1 MGDQADR
8 AGALM
13 ELFEWT
19 LVLLFI
25 AVLLTGFSRRI
36 GVPYPS
42 LLALAGAA
50 LAFLPATPDIRID
63 PELALAL
70 FVAPVLLDAAFDTS
84 PRDLKRNLLPLI
96 SLVLVLVALTVAAV
110 AFVGVKWGGLPI
122 AAAIALGAIVAPPDA
137 VAAAAVLGTVKLP
150 RRITQILQGESLF
163 NDAPALLIYRF
174 AVVAATAGALT
185 LAEGAPIVAFAA
197 IGSVVAGFGIA
208 HFYVFATRRVTDA
221 ASYTVLT
228 FVGSFGVWIL
238 AEQIGLSAI
247 ITVVVYA
254 MTLSAIVPTQTSPR
268 LRVSSYSVW
277 ETAVFVLNVLAFVI
291 MGLQVRPIIE
301 RLRGEALEQAL
312 WLSGAVLLTVIVV
325 RFAYVMA
332 YNTAARIKNA
342 RFGVELDEGVS
353 PPTWKSGVLIGWCG
367 MRGLVTLATAF
378 ALPLNFPGRDPIVL
392 AAFTVVIGT
401 LVVQGLT
408 LKPLLNLLAFRD
420 DNAVEEEV
428 SRGRVAIMH
437 TALDELA
444 ADKSPEAAMVRQG
457 YLATLAIAG
466 SDTPQAATEYEKL
479 KLKIIPKQRAA
490 LAGLRERGEIGDEAF
505 HRLEEELDWAELNAA
520 PAGHFQPLT
529 TDAR

>member
-1 MGDQADR
+1 MI
-8 AGALM
+8 
-13 ELFEWT
+13 LFEWT

-25 AVLLTGFSRRI
+25 AVLLTAFSRRI

-42 LLALAGAA
+42 LLALAGAGI
-50 LAFLPATPDIRID
+50 AFLPASPEISID

-70 FVAPVLLDAAFDTS
+70 FIAPALLDSAFDTS

-110 AFVGVKWGGLPI
+110 AFVGVQWGLPV

-137 VAAAAVLGTVKLP
+137 VAAGAVLGTVKLP

-185 LAEGAPIVAFAA
+185 LAEGAPIVLFAA
-197 IGSVVAGFGIA
+197 VGSVVAGFALA
-208 HFYVFATRRVTDA
+208 HLYTFATRRVSDA
-221 ASYTVLT
+221 ASYTILT
-228 FVGSFGVWIL
+228 FVGSFGVWLL
-238 AEQIGLSAI
+238 AERTGLSAI
-247 ITVVVYA
+247 VTIVVYA
-254 MTLSAIVPTQTSPR
+254 MTLSSIMPTHTSPR

-291 MGLQVRPIIE
+291 MGLQVRPIIA

-312 WLSGAVLLTVIVV
+312 WFSGGVLLTVIVV
-325 RFAYVMA
+325 RFAYVMF
-332 YNTAARIKNA
+332 YNTVSRIKNA
-342 RFGVELDEGVS
+342 RFGVDLAEGVS

-378 ALPLNFPGRDPIVL
+378 ALPHEFPGRDPIVL

-401 LVVQGLT
+401 LVLQGLT
-408 LKPLLNLLAFRD
+408 LKPLLGLLAFRD

-444 ADKSPEAAMVRQG
+444 DDTSPEAAMVRQG
-457 YLATLAIAG
+457 YLATLTVAA
-466 SDTPQAATEYEKL
+466 SETPQAATQYEKL

-490 LAGLRERGEIGDEAF
+490 LAGLRERGDIGDEAF